1 MISLKNIPWK
11 AVAKQVGYF
20 CKRHSTKIL
29 TGLSCAG
36 TVATAVV
43 TAKNTP
49 KAMIL
54 LEQAQMDK
62 GDEPLT
68 WQEKVK
74 ATWKCYIPTAIC
86 VSTSLACGIAS
97 NVKSLKTEAALLSA
111 YSLSQ
116 DAAKIYQE
124 KVVEAVG
131 EKKEKNISD
140 KANQTYLNNRDKD
153 ITITSTGLGDY
164 LMYLK
169 FSGRYIR
176 ASREAL
182 DRIACEVRNEITCDG
197 YISVNEIEAGKI
209 GLRNTAAGDVLGYN
223 KWNMDT
229 EFDFVYIYNDPAAL
243 PEVGEAAIVVD
254 MVPEPKPHF
263 NRCW

>member
-1 MISLKNIPWK
+1 MISLKSIPWK
-11 AVAKQVGYF
+11 TVAKQVGYF
-20 CKRHSTKIL
+20 CKQHSTKIL
-29 TGLSCAG
+29 TGLSCVG

-43 TAKNTP
+43 TAKNAP

-54 LEQAQMDK
+54 LEQAQLDK

-68 WQEKVK
+68 WKEKVK
-74 ATWKCYIPTAIC
+74 ATWKCYIPTAVC
-86 VSTSLACGIAS
+86 VGTSVACGIAS

-116 DAAKIYQE
+116 DAAKVYQE
-124 KVVEAVG
+124 KVVETVG
-131 EKKEKNISD
+131 KRKERDIRD
-140 KANQTYLNNRDKD
+140 KANQTYLENRDKD
-153 ITITSTGLGDY
+153 ISITSTGLGDD

-182 DRIACEVRNEITCDG
+182 DRIMYEVRNEINNDG
-197 YISVNEIEAGKI
+197 YMSINEIEAGKI
-209 GLRNTAAGDVLGYN
+209 GLRNTAAGEVLGYN

-229 EFDFVYIYNDPAAL
+229 DFSFIYTYNDPAAL
-243 PEVGEAAIVVD
+243 PEVGEAAIVVE
-254 MVPEPKPHF
+254 MIPEPQTHF
-263 NRCW
+263 NKVW